1 MSFWRVDADDSRFI
15 ARYQNDVRHW
25 CDELRA
31 QCRRSTGASEFAKQP
46 LASAGTSDVLL
57 RKFLQ
62 SYLKGSVFGEDKTVR
77 FSSASVDLDG
87 DRVSEIVVYVSGQD
101 WCGTGGCLLL
111 VLKSK
116 ATSYEVVGRTSITR
130 LPIRVLAS
138 ETNAWRDL

>member
-1 MSFWRVDADDSRFI
+1 MILDL
-15 ARYQNDVRHW
+15 
-25 CDELRA
+25 LRGIKTMCVIGVTSCA
-31 QCRRSTGASEFAKQP
+31 LSAAVPPALRSIAKQP